1 VGTPDKKFPWRKKA
15 TPKLLAL
22 EPRMLFD
29 GAAVDATLSLN
40 KEQVTQAVTDA
51 AVTDP
56 VDASAAVQLKLVGD
70 TSALNADST
79 QTLSLALAQ
88 TQQQLLDFANS
99 DRFYSTLE
107 KIYNP
112 TGMDPEGF
120 SLRVE
125 QLRANILG
133 GGLNISIE
141 LRSATELA
149 GYLAAYAAVGEDGA
163 EKIYLDK
170 DWVNFGLD
178 QQMVSRAL
186 LEEIGHAIDQRLN
199 GKNDTAGDEG
209 EYFSRVVNQD
219 ALTTEDIQQLTT
231 EDDHGVA
238 LIDGRSIEVEHAS
251 ITFTKA
257 YQGMNATYTA
267 VDTTSYGIQTSSI
280 YIGSAISSTAYTFQ
294 SANPADVQFS
304 GNNVAGQLIYYSGGS
319 RYVYNGLISRPDK
332 TGNTPK
338 ALYFA
343 ETTVLGGATPTGRAF
358 LLVMPG
364 YEASYS
370 TNQSVST
377 SSDPIATSL
386 NSVLTSENSNHPPVI
401 TSNGG
406 GDNASIS
413 FAENT
418 SIATAVTTV
427 TSTDLDTGD
436 TKSFSIY
443 GGADAALFQINS
455 STGVLTFK
463 SSPDYENPLDA
474 DRNNLYDVRVMVA
487 DSKGAT
493 DTQTLTVTVTN
504 VNDNTPVITSNGG
517 GDTASISVP
526 QLTTAVTKVVSTD
539 ADVGDVVGYSISG
552 GANSALFSI
561 DASTGQLSFASAP
574 VYNAGGNNTY
584 YVTVQARDIAG
595 HTDTQALT
603 VTVTNVDNIA
613 PTLAISSDKALLG
626 AGKMAT
632 ITFTFS
638 EPVQGFTLSDVT
650 VAGGTLTNLV
660 QDPSYPT
667 IYRAS
672 FTQSGSSAA
681 PSFSV
686 ASGTYQDTSGNNGAA
701 ASLTLTYDV
710 VAPTVAVD
718 IAGTDIA
725 FGQTKTVTFTF
736 SEDPSGTFTIG
747 DIASTN
753 GIVTNLLQSSTD
765 SKVFTASIQS
775 TSSTGGPV
783 VVAVAGS
790 YTDAAGNLGSGGQD
804 SATLASPSID
814 LANTSASDT
823 GSSSVD
829 NITTNQKPVIVGNAP
844 LSETAVTVTVTFGA
858 TTLTYNSVAVSNGTW
873 SLDLS
878 TVTPSTGTMPTGG
891 MTEGYVGLTVAL
903 TSSSS
908 VTASSSFLIDL
919 TPPSTPTVT
928 AQTATTSMPTIVGT
942 TASDTDVLK
951 VTVNGVTYTSD
962 DGYLSYVKGSTTWSL
977 VIPAVNALSSATYPV
992 TAAAYDL
999 AGKSATDATTNELTV
1014 NLNTAAPIVDLA
1026 PSDAL
1031 TLNNTATYTQG
1042 GTSVAFAKSGVNISD
1057 ADSTNLASFTV
1068 GYVSSSVE
1076 TGDRFELGSTIIY
1089 LASGVSTGT
1098 VYFNGTYFSY
1108 AFTTVGGNAYL
1119 QFTSRD
1125 STNSSNAVAAT
1136 ASYEALLDALKF
1148 SNDAATFTNNST
1160 RTFSVT
1166 ANDGSQSSGAATFSI
1181 TMVAANHAPVLDAAQ
1196 SPVLTSVT
1204 EDSGVPTG
1212 ATGTLVSSL
1221 VSGVSDAD
1229 TGALKGIAIT
1239 AINAT
1244 NGALYYSTDGGA
1256 SWSTVGAVSSTSAL
1270 LLAADGNTRLYY
1282 VPSANY
1288 NGTVSDALTFSAWD
1302 RTSGVAGTKVST
1314 ASSGGTAA
1322 FSTVTDTVAISVTAV
1337 NDAPVASGSATLSDI
1352 LEDTSSPSGATVSSL
1367 FASNFSDSADAVSG
1381 GSSANT
1387 LSGVAI
1393 TAYTAD
1399 AAKGNWQYTT
1409 NGTTWTTI
1417 GTVSDTSALTLGVGA
1432 NDKLRFVPSSNWNG
1446 AAPTLS
1452 VRLIDSSTT
1461 VTTGATV
1468 NVSVNGGATAYS
1480 SGTVALS
1487 TSVTAVNDA
1496 PVASG
1501 SATLS
1506 DILEDT
1512 SSPSGATVSSLFAS
1526 NFSDSADAVSGG
1538 SSANT
1543 LSGVAITAYTA
1554 DAAKGNWQ
1562 YTTNGTTWTT
1572 IGTVSDTSALTLGVG
1587 ANDKLRFVPS
1597 SNWNGAAPTLSVRL
1611 IDSSTTVTTGATVN
1625 VSVNGGATAYSSGTV
1640 ALSTSVTAVNDAP
1653 VASGSATLSDIL
1665 EDTSSPSGATVSS
1678 LFASNFSDS
1687 ADAVS
1692 GGSSANT
1699 LSGVAIT
1706 AYTAD
1711 AAKGNWQYTTN
1722 GTTWTTI
1729 GTVSDTSALTLG
1741 VGANDKLRF
1750 VPSSNWN
1757 GAAPTLSVRLIDSST
1772 TVTTGATVNVSVNGG
1787 ATAYS
1792 SGTVALSTSVTAVND
1807 APVASGSAT
1816 LSDILEDTSSPSG
1829 ATVSS
1834 LFASNFSDSA
1844 DAVSGGSSA
1853 NTLSGVAITAYT
1865 ADAAKGNW
1873 QYTTNGTTW
1882 TTIGTVSDTSALTL
1896 GVGANDKLR
1905 FVPSSNWNGAAPTL
1919 SVRLIDSSTTVTT
1932 GATVNVSV
1940 NGGTTAYSSGTVA
1953 LSTSVTAVNDAP
1965 SGADKTVTTLEDV
1978 AYTLNTA
1985 DFGFSDPDGNSLLA
1999 VKITT
2004 VPVAGSL
2011 TLNGA
2016 AVSAGGTVLASDI
2029 AAGNLV
2035 FTPASNA
2042 NGTAYASFTFQVQDD
2057 GGTLNGGVNL
2067 DPTANTI
2074 TINVTAVNDAP
2085 SGADKTVT
2093 TLEDVA
2099 YTLNTADFGFSDPDG
2114 NSLLAV
2120 KITTVPVAGSLTL
2133 NGAAV
2138 SAGGTVLA
2146 SDIAAGN
2153 LVFTPASNAN
2163 GTAYASFT
2171 FQVQDDGGTLNGGVN
2186 LDPTAN
2192 TITINVTA
2200 VNDAPSGAD
2209 KTVTTL
2215 EDVAYTLNTADFGFS
2230 DPDGNSLLAVKIT
2243 TVPVA
2248 GSLTLNGAAVLA
2260 GGTVLASDIA
2270 AGNLVFTPASNA
2282 NGTAYASFTF
2292 QVQDDGG
2299 TLNGG
2304 VNLDPTANT
2313 ITINVTAVN
2322 DPPIASDASFSTIK
2336 NTVYNGSLPTATDVE
2351 GDSVS
2356 YASVSGPSH
2365 GTLLIDSTG
2374 NYSYTP
2380 ATNYVGSDS
2389 FTYAVSDGHGGSNTY
2404 TVSVTTVESN
2414 HAPVNTV
2421 PGTQTVDEDT
2431 ALLFTGAKTISV
2443 SDSDGN
2449 LATTKLTVTNGT
2461 LTVDV
2466 SGGASI
2472 STGANG
2478 TTTLTLSGTQTQIN
2492 LALATLSYQGSLN
2505 YNGSDALTVLSS
2517 DNAGVPLTASDTVTI
2532 TVNAVNDAAV
2542 LGSATKNLTETNS
2555 ATDISSSGTLTIS
2568 DVDSAATFVA
2578 QSDAAGTYG
2587 QFSIGTDGAWTYT
2600 ASSEHNEFVKD
2611 QTYTDSFEVFS
2622 ADGTKT
2628 TVVIN
2633 ILGTNDLPMADDERF
2648 TVAED
2653 VTSVVIDLLSGDTDV
2668 DGDLLSVESIAGTM
2682 LMPGTAQTI
2691 VVTNGQVN
2699 VSASGSVTFTPA
2711 ANYSGSVS
2719 FDYVV
2724 SDGKGGLDTGSVN
2737 GTVTPVN
2744 DAATFTGI
2752 DSASVTEDSN
2762 NYVKTGTLKV
2772 SDVDS
2777 PTTIVAQTN
2786 VDGAYGRF
2794 SIDSDG
2800 HWTYVADNAKLQP
2813 LNTLAEMADTFTVTT
2828 ADGTVHDIVVTLDGV
2843 VDVLSISSPTAVEG
2857 TPLIFD
2863 VLLSGT
2869 TQAEQQFLFRYT
2881 GGTAVPGADFTN
2893 LPVLTP
2899 VGTGRISFDA
2909 QTGLVSVSSGVVGF
2923 HASFATQDD
2932 LVPEPVRTVDI
2943 QVEDIPSIGYIS
2955 DGADMALTVENMTV
2969 NEASPYVVFRL
2980 NGVEGQQVQLSLVNF
2995 SASDV
3000 PTGSSPAT
3008 IGLDT
3013 GTQIQYFDGY
3023 GWRDYAAGSQVTY
3036 PAGST
3041 TLLVRVSL
3049 INDNVYEG
3057 PEAFKLV
3064 AVGSSIFGGGNS
3076 VVATGLGTIGDNGR
3090 GPIYNQSG
3098 AEVADA
3104 VKDDDRLLKV
3114 SSITVNE
3121 GSEYAVFSVS
3131 LGGTGSRAVSLA
3143 LIEGSGSGFANIDQG
3158 QVIQY
3163 WNGAAWNDYVANAIV
3178 TIPDASA
3185 LLVKVDIAQE
3195 SDVVY
3200 EGPETFNLNVVGAA
3214 ATEYGVATIIDD
3226 GTGVIYT
3233 GAVVGG
3239 VPVTTKLGLDDDLD
3253 KDGIPPNV
3261 EEILATLSS
3270 SSGFGGNP
3278 GDLNGDG
3285 VPDAEQPAVA
3295 TLAWINADYFNSALS
3310 GDLAEVRPIISM
3322 SVVSPDAQQR
3332 ADAFY
3337 QLESISVV
3345 HQNDARFNGI
3355 DPAVSVVPGQT
3366 ISTSWDPIVFSV
3378 APVSGSGASLVDIDG
3393 TRAGTQIMVTID
3405 ISRSGL
3411 AEGAFNAY
3419 LKYVSQD
3426 VIAAAGGT
3434 LTDLDGQS
3442 IQKAGWYDFMQRQDA
3457 NGNYHGDGARFVV
3470 KNGKIMA
3477 VQLTFTDN
3485 AFGDSNMAAN
3495 MITDPGMPVHVT
3507 VEPVQPFV
3515 PAAIPKFLN
3524 LDANP
3529 EAKEKEKDKLELDQG
3544 VPRVEVKGEWA
3555 TKAQFTKASL
3565 NNALLKAVEPEPAA
3579 TSKAQPT
3586 DRKSASGDKDSGLRN
3601 TLTPPDAVAG
3611 ADGRLVYQ
3619 LPQGTFTGG
3628 QGPVH
3633 LEATLKDGS
3642 PLPSWVSFD
3651 RATGRVVGH
3660 MPGGMVTPIEIKV
3673 QARDSKG
3680 NKAETVFK
3688 LKTRPDQVGWVGKQS
3703 LTAQLD
3709 NAMRWRA

>member
-1 VGTPDKKFPWRKKA
+1 VGTSDNKFPWRKKA

-29 GAAVDATLSLN
+29 GAAVDASLSLN
-40 KEQVTQAVTDA
+40 KEQGAQVVTDA

-56 VDASAAVQLKLVGD
+56 VDASSTVQLKIVGD

-112 TGMDPEGF
+112 TGVDPEGF

-133 GGLNISIE
+133 GGLNISVE

-219 ALTTEDIQQLTT
+219 ALTTEDVQQLTT

-257 YQGMNATYTA
+257 YQGMNSTYTA
-267 VDTTSYGIQTSSI
+267 VDTTYGIQTSSI

-319 RYVYNGLISRPDK
+319 KYVYNGLISRPDK

-427 TSTDLDTGD
+427 TSTDLDAGD

-455 STGVLTFK
+455 STGALTFK

-517 GDTASISVP
+517 GDAASISVP
-526 QLTTAVTKVVSTD
+526 QSTTSVTKVVSTD

-561 DASTGQLSFASAP
+561 DASTGQLSFVNAP

-603 VTVTNVDNIA
+603 VTVTNIDNVA

-626 AGKMAT
+626 AGKTAT

-686 ASGTYQDTSGNNGAA
+686 ASGSYQDTSSNNGAA
-701 ASLTLTYDV
+701 ASLTLNYDV
-710 VAPTVAVD
+710 VAPTVTVD

-747 DIASTN
+747 DISPTN

-878 TVTPSTGTMPTGG
+878 SVTPSTGTMPAGG

-928 AQTATTSMPTIVGT
+928 AQTATTSTPTIVGT

-992 TAAAYDL
+992 TAVAYDL

-1068 GYVSSSVE
+1068 GYASSSVE

-1089 LASGVSTGT
+1089 LASGASSGT

-1108 AFTTVGGNAYL
+1108 AFTTVGSNAYL

-1196 SPVLTSVT
+1196 SPVLTSVS

-1239 AINAT
+1239 AINTT

-1256 SWSTVGAVSSTSAL
+1256 SWSAVGAVSSTSAL

-1314 ASSGGTAA
+1314 ASSGGTSA

-1352 LEDTSSPSGATVSSL
+1352 LEDASSPSGATVSSL
-1367 FASNFSDSADAVSG
+1367 FAGNFSDSTDSVSG

-1387 LSGVAI
+1387 LSGIAI
-1393 TAYTAD
+1393 TSYTAD

-1432 NDKLRFVPSSNWNG
+1432 NDKLRFVP
-1446 AAPTLS
+1446 T
-1452 VRLIDSSTT
+1452 
-1461 VTTGATV
+1461 
-1468 NVSVNGGATAYS
+1468 
-1480 SGTVALS
+1480 
-1487 TSVTAVNDA
+1487 
-1496 PVASG
+1496 
-1501 SATLS
+1501 
-1506 DILEDT
+1506 
-1512 SSPSGATVSSLFAS
+1512 
-1526 NFSDSADAVSGG
+1526 
-1538 SSANT
+1538 
-1543 LSGVAITAYTA
+1543 
-1554 DAAKGNWQ
+1554 
-1562 YTTNGTTWTT
+1562 
-1572 IGTVSDTSALTLGVG
+1572 
-1587 ANDKLRFVPS
+1587 
-1597 SNWNGAAPTLSVRL
+1597 
-1611 IDSSTTVTTGATVN
+1611 
-1625 VSVNGGATAYSSGTV
+1625 
-1640 ALSTSVTAVNDAP
+1640 
-1653 VASGSATLSDIL
+1653 
-1665 EDTSSPSGATVSS
+1665 
-1678 LFASNFSDS
+1678 
-1687 ADAVS
+1687 
-1692 GGSSANT
+1692 
-1699 LSGVAIT
+1699 
-1706 AYTAD
+1706 
-1711 AAKGNWQYTTN
+1711 
-1722 GTTWTTI
+1722 
-1729 GTVSDTSALTLG
+1729 
-1741 VGANDKLRF
+1741 
-1750 VPSSNWN
+1750 
-1757 GAAPTLSVRLIDSST
+1757 
-1772 TVTTGATVNVSVNGG
+1772 
-1787 ATAYS
+1787 
-1792 SGTVALSTSVTAVND
+1792 
-1807 APVASGSAT
+1807 
-1816 LSDILEDTSSPSG
+1816 
-1829 ATVSS
+1829 
-1834 LFASNFSDSA
+1834 
-1844 DAVSGGSSA
+1844 
-1853 NTLSGVAITAYT
+1853 
-1865 ADAAKGNW
+1865 
-1873 QYTTNGTTW
+1873 
-1882 TTIGTVSDTSALTL
+1882 
-1896 GVGANDKLR
+1896 
-1905 FVPSSNWNGAAPTL
+1905 SNWNGAAPTL

-1965 SGADKTVTTLEDV
+1965 VASGSATLSDILEDASSPSGATVSSLFAGNFSDSTDSVSGGSSANTLSGIAITSYTADAAKGNWQYTTNGTTWTTIGTVSDTSALTLGVGANDKLRFVPTSNWNGAAPTLSVRLIDSSTTVTTGATVNVSVNGGTTAYSSGTVALSTSVTAVNDAPVAVNDTLSATEDTV
-1978 AYTLNTA
+1978 VTYTAAQLLSNDTDVDNTNAQLSIASVTSGTGGTAVLNSNGTVTFTPNSNFNGVA
-1985 DFGFSDPDGNSLLA
+1985 DF
-1999 VKITT
+1999 TYT
-2004 VPVAGSL
+2004 VTDGSL
-2011 TLNGA
+2011 TSNTA
-2016 AVSAGGTVLASDI
+2016 TVT
-2029 AAGNLV
+2029 V
-2035 FTPASNA
+2035 
-2042 NGTAYASFTFQVQDD
+2042 
-2057 GGTLNGGVNL
+2057 
-2067 DPTANTI
+2067 
-2074 TINVTAVNDAP
+2074 NVTAVNDAP
-2085 SGADKTVT
+2085 VAVNDTLSATEDTVVTYTAAQLLSNDTDVDNTNAQLSIASVTSGTGGTAVLNSNGTVT
-2093 TLEDVA
+2093 FTPNSNFNGV
-2099 YTLNTADFGFSDPDG
+2099 ADF
-2114 NSLLAV
+2114 
-2120 KITTVPVAGSLTL
+2120 TYTVTDGSLTS
-2133 NGAAV
+2133 NTA
-2138 SAGGTVLA
+2138 TVT
-2146 SDIAAGN
+2146 
-2153 LVFTPASNAN
+2153 V
-2163 GTAYASFT
+2163 
-2171 FQVQDDGGTLNGGVN
+2171 
-2186 LDPTAN
+2186 
-2192 TITINVTA
+2192 NVTA
-2200 VNDAPSGAD
+2200 VNDAPVAVNDTLSATEDTVVTYTAAQLLSNDTDVDNTNAQLSIASVTSG
-2209 KTVTTL
+2209 TGGT
-2215 EDVAYTLNTADFGFS
+2215 
-2230 DPDGNSLLAVKIT
+2230 
-2243 TVPVA
+2243 
-2248 GSLTLNGAAVLA
+2248 AVL
-2260 GGTVLASDIA
+2260 
-2270 AGNLVFTPASNA
+2270 NA
-2282 NGTAYASFTF
+2282 NGTVTFTPNSNF
-2292 QVQDDGG
+2292 NGVADFTYTVTDGSL
-2299 TLNGG
+2299 TSN
-2304 VNLDPTANT
+2304 TAT
-2313 ITINVTAVN
+2313 VTVNVTAVN
-2322 DPPIASDASFSTIK
+2322 DPPIASDASFSAIK

-2356 YASVSGPSH
+2356 YASVSGPVH

-2389 FTYAVSDGHGGSNTY
+2389 FTYVVSDGHGGSNTY

-2449 LATTKLTVTNGT
+2449 LATTKLTVTNGA

-2466 SGGASI
+2466 SGGAAI

-2492 LALATLSYQGSLN
+2492 LALATLSYQGNLN
-2505 YNGSDALTVLSS
+2505 YNGSDTLTVLSS
-2517 DNAGVPLTASDTVTI
+2517 DNAGVPLTDSDTVTI
-2532 TVNAVNDAAV
+2532 TVTGTNDVPTFSTGAGNDAGGV
-2542 LGSATKNLTETNS
+2542 TEDATNPNLSTT
-2555 ATDISSSGTLTIS
+2555 GTLTVT
-2568 DVDSAATFVA
+2568 DADGVVQSAIDPAVTPVA
-2578 QSDAAGTYG
+2578 SAGALGSLSINAA
-2587 QFSIGTDGAWTYT
+2587 GAWTYT
-2600 ASSEHNEFVKD
+2600 VANSAVQYLDAQETKTEVFTVKSVDGTSHDIMITITGANDAPVVTAITETKTENDASHVLNLLAGASDADSSDTLSVTNYSASATDGASSPNVVTIPSGALSLSGKD
-2611 QTYTDSFEVFS
+2611 LTVDP
-2622 ADGTKT
+2622 TKFNYLAAGEQ
-2628 TVVIN
+2628 VVI
-2633 ILGTNDLPMADDERF
+2633 
-2648 TVAED
+2648 TVSYD
-2653 VTSVVIDLLSGDTDV
+2653 
-2668 DGDLLSVESIAGTM
+2668 
-2682 LMPGTAQTI
+2682 
-2691 VVTNGQVN
+2691 
-2699 VSASGSVTFTPA
+2699 
-2711 ANYSGSVS
+2711 
-2719 FDYVV
+2719 V
-2724 SDGKGGLDTGSVN
+2724 SDGTTTTANTATITITGANDAPVVTAITETKTENDASHVLNLLAGASDADSSDTLSVTN
-2737 GTVTPVN
+2737 YSASATDGASSPNVVTIPSGALSLSGKDLTVDPTKFNYLAAGEQVVITVSYDVSDGTTTTANTATITITGAN

-2762 NYVKTGTLKV
+2762 SYVKTGTLTV

-2777 PTTIVAQTN
+2777 PTSIVAQTN

-2800 HWTYVADNAKLQP
+2800 HWIYVADNAKLQP

-2857 TPLIFD
+2857 TPLVFD

-2943 QVEDIPSIGYIS
+2943 QVEGIPSIGYIS

-3023 GWRDYAAGSQVTY
+3023 GWRDYAAGNQVTY

-3163 WNGAAWNDYVANAIV
+3163 WNGAAWHDYVANATV

-3233 GAVVGG
+3233 GAVVSGA
-3239 VPVTTKLGLDDDLD
+3239 PVTTKLGLDDDLD

-3337 QLESISVV
+3337 QLESINVV

-3355 DPAVSVVPGQT
+3355 DPAVSDVPGQT

-3378 APVSGSGASLVDIDG
+3378 APVSGPGASLVDIDG

-3507 VEPVQPFV
+3507 LEPVQPFV

-3529 EAKEKEKDKLELDQG
+3529 EAKEKEKDKLELDQV

-3579 TSKAQPT
+3579 TSKALPT

-3660 MPGGMVTPIEIKV
+3660 MPGGMVAPIEIKV

-3688 LKTRPDQVGWVGKQS
+3688 LKTRPDQVGFVGKQS